1 MLARPPLPCVA
12 RRTVRRARGATLAVV
27 AALALAGCSSS
38 APARLDTLA
47 ASDHPLLSATPTPDP
62 TFEPLDDE
70 HASVG
75 ELADGFPT
83 DLVPLPGDADI
94 LVSSVQPSADGAFT
108 EISLNLRTTLS
119 AQDLMNSL
127 PPRSPG
133 RGSRSP
139 LSRHRPRGWPRR
151 RRSCARRARSS
162 RWPCSTATG
171 SGRSRSG
178 AASRSPR
185 LPG

>member
-62 TFEPLDDE
+62 TFEPLDDG

-127 PPRSPG
+127 ATALTGAGFAQSPVASPP
-133 RGSRSP
+133 
-139 LSRHRPRGWPRR
+139 
-151 RRSCARRARSS
+151 ARVAAQATFVR
-162 RWPCSTATG
+162 ATG
-171 SGRSRSG
+171 EVVTVAVLDRDGVRTLTLGGRV
-178 AASRSPR
+178 AVT
-185 LPG
+185 